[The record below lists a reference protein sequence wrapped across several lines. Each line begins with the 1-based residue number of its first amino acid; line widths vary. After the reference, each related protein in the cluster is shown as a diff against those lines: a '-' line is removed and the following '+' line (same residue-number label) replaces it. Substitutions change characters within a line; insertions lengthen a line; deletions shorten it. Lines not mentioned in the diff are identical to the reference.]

1 VRFKSL
7 IKEVLKD
14 YLNNLKK
21 ALKNEKLNFE
31 KIKKLSFEISDNK
44 GLIGLSE
51 NLIQGSL
58 LLGRLH
64 AMPKDREEKEFADDQ
79 EHSVLIEEEKLSLD
93 EAVNFLRA
101 KLPIKKDEWLSLES
115 KLRFRAFTVAKLS
128 EADFIET
135 VRGRL
140 ALAVEKNESILESWK
155 DIEAMTEDWGEK
167 FTPRYWETVYRTNV
181 QSAYNAGRLMQHKNN
196 MPPAWELLFVED
208 KRQSDICKGLTLIAG
223 NGKALH
229 KNHPFWETYGFPPYH
244 FNCRTTFRA
253 VYDFEIG
260 QGIEIEN
267 VPMKE
272 IRKNFK
278 PQKGF
283 GGNPIEKESWWKIT
297 PEMIARADRY
307 GITTDIVAQAR
318 ELDMQ
323 SYYPELLKNYESI
336 HKGKK
341 GGYVQ
346 KAANSTHNP
355 EEIASAKRLADEGH
369 KIYLL
374 ARPRKKKNP
383 DMIIDNEL
391 GEIKSFGFD
400 EKHPNP
406 TQQTMQTEIKKAGQ
420 HQRARILYLT
430 VADHIK
436 IKTVLAALGKEVWR
450 TPIKKIMLDHQ
461 GVLREYPRQLFFNK
475 K

>member
-1 VRFKSL
+1 MRFKSL

-14 YLNNLKK
+14 YLSNFKEVLKGEK
-21 ALKNEKLNFE
+21 LSPKKIKSLSFERRDNEKL
-31 KIKKLSFEISDNK
+31 IRLA
-44 GLIGLSE
+44 E

-64 AMPKDREEKEFADDQ
+64 AMPSKLEEKEFADDQ
-79 EHSVLIEEEKLSLD
+79 EHSVLIEEEKLSFD

-101 KLPIKKDEWLSLES
+101 KLPMKKDDWRNLEP

-135 VRGRL
+135 VKGRL

-208 KRQSDICKGLTLIAG
+208 KRQSDICRGLTFITG

-229 KNHPFWETYGFPPYH
+229 KDHPFWKTYGFPPYH

-260 QGIEIEN
+260 HGIEIEN
-267 VPMKE
+267 TPMKE
-272 IRKNFK
+272 IGKNFK

-307 GITTDIVAQAR
+307 GITADIVAQAR

-355 EEIASAKRLADEGH
+355 DEIASAKRLADEGH
-369 KIYLL
+369 KVYLL
-374 ARPRKKKNP
+374 PTTQKSKNP
-383 DMIIDNEL
+383 DMIIDNEI
-391 GEIKSFGFD
+391 GEIKHFGFD
-400 EKHPNP
+400 GKIP
-406 TQQTMQTEIKKAGQ
+406 TKNTIKSEIQEAGRKQRGRIVYVRVSDEMDKKSVLDA
-420 HQRARILYLT
+420 
-430 VADHIK
+430 IK
-436 IKTVLAALGKEVWR
+436 SEIGR
-450 TPIKKIMLDHQ
+450 TPIVKILFDYK
-461 GVLREYPRQLFFNK
+461 GVIKEFPRSFFIK
-475 K
+475 RK

>member
-1 VRFKSL
+1 MVRFKSF

-14 YLNNLKK
+14 YLKNLKE
-21 ALKNEKLNFE
+21 ALKNEKLNPE
-31 KIKKLSFEISDNK
+31 KIKNLSFERSGNK
-44 GLIGLSE
+44 GLIRLSE

-58 LLGRLH
+58 LLGCLH
-64 AMPKDREEKEFADDQ
+64 AMTQKRGEKEFADDSGS
-79 EHSVLIEEEKLSLD
+79 SVLIEEENLSFD

-101 KLPIKKDEWLSLES
+101 KLPMKKDEWLSLEP

-135 VRGRL
+135 VKGRL
-140 ALAVEKNESILESWK
+140 ALAVEKNESILDSWK
-155 DIEAMTEDWGEK
+155 DIEEMTEDWGEK

-208 KRQSDICKGLTLIAG
+208 KRQSDICRGLTFITG

-229 KNHPFWETYGFPPYH
+229 KDHPFWKTYGFPPYH

-260 QGIEIEN
+260 HGIEIEN
-267 VPMKE
+267 TPMKE
-272 IRKNFK
+272 IGKNFK

-307 GITTDIVAQAR
+307 GITADIVAQAG
-318 ELDMQ
+318 EFDMQ
-323 SYYPELLKNYESI
+323 SYYPELLQNYESI

-346 KAANSTHNP
+346 KAANSKHNP

-369 KIYLL
+369 KVYLL
-374 ARPRKKKNP
+374 PRSDSASSP
-383 DMIIDNEL
+383 DMIIDDEI
-391 GEIKSFGFD
+391 GEMKHIDTIKRGTIREHIRKGGD
-400 EKHPNP
+400 R
-406 TQQTMQTEIKKAGQ
+406 
-420 HQRARILYLT
+420 QRARILYIQIQSQKQKERLLQIVKEEILDLPIQT
-430 VADHIK
+430 ILLDYKGSIIK
-436 IKTVLAALGKEVWR
+436 YAR
-450 TPIKKIMLDHQ
+450 N
-461 GVLREYPRQLFFNK
+461 FFLK
-475 K
+475 